1 MHSEEVNG
9 VSFDTYAEM
18 RNTKDKKVVTEK
30 IEHIYNLLV
39 EFINNNGEAST
50 QEVTRKEVTHEE
62 VNPVNEESDVE
73 VTPVEAESVDNNTNK
88 DEEVSV
94 PAEEPETDL
103 NDLDGFMN
111 APEEA
116 KSEPKKD
123 NLDDL
128 LGLFDDNDSL
138 KEDKE
143 NGKEEDHGTG
153 IKHSFKRYEKAPDSA
168 VDEYYAPHRE
178 LEDLS
183 ALFE

>member
-1 MHSEEVNG
+1 
-9 VSFDTYAEM
+9 M

-39 EFINNNGEAST
+39 EFINNNGEVLT
-50 QEVTRKEVTHEE
+50 QEVTNEEVTRKEVTRKEVTHEE

-73 VTPVEAESVDNNTNK
+73 VAPVEAESVDDNTNK
-88 DEEVSV
+88 VEEVSV

-103 NDLDGFMN
+103 NDLDSFMN
-111 APEEA
+111 APEDA

-123 NLDDL
+123 DLDDL

-138 KEDKE
+138 KEDEE

-153 IKHSFKRYEKAPDSA
+153 IKHSFERYEKASDSA

-178 LEDLS
+178 LEDFS